1 MQLVYEA
8 GWQTYEE
15 WGAIR
20 IYEDVDGCF
29 HVEHGGRSVYSS
41 HKDPDWEEP
50 YVAPFETVLEL
61 IEEWD
66 QIEKE
71 NEEYWNRNGGY

>member
-1 MQLVYEA
+1 MHLVYEA
-8 GWQTYEE
+8 NWNTYEE
-15 WGAIR
+15 WGGIR
-20 IYEDVDGCF
+20 IYEDSAECF

-50 YVAPFETVLEL
+50 YIVPYETVLEL
-61 IEEWD
+61 IDEWD

-71 NEEYWNRNGGY
+71 NEEYWNRNGGF